1 MILLE
6 FGQAIAVYVLFFIV
20 LFVGGLTFSL
30 LGKKGKRHKD
40 ILMLYQCSICTIV
53 YTSIAGKEMT
63 ICPRCGS
70 YNQKE
75 VST

>member
-6 FGQAIAVYVLFFIV
+6 FRQVVAVYVLVFIV

-40 ILMLYQCSICTIV
+40 ILTLYQCSICTVV
-53 YTSIAGKEMT
+53 YTSVADKEMT

>member
-6 FGQAIAVYVLFFIV
+6 FRQAVAVYVLIFIV
-20 LFVGGLTFSL
+20 FFVGGGIFSL
-30 LGKKGKRHKD
+30 LGKKEKRHKD
-40 ILMLYQCSICTIV
+40 ILTLYQCSICTIV
-53 YTSIAGKEMT
+53 YTGVADKEMT

-75 VST
+75 VSA